1 MKLDSKE
8 QQQLLL
14 QIVST
19 TGVRGSYEQ
28 AKEAVQLID
37 ELIEDIKKAEILV
50 N

>member
-19 TGVRGSYEQ
+19 TGVNGTYQQ
-28 AKEAVQLID
+28 AKEATKILDKLID
-37 ELIEDIKKAEILV
+37 NINNAEIV
-50 N
+50 